1 MTITKRTTTQQ
12 NKRVYN
18 KTNYTTHNLT
28 MYKKIKRVYTT
39 LKAVLGNRYIDIAK
53 TNDINKN
60 GVMCFY

>member
-1 MTITKRTTTQQ
+1 MA
-12 NKRVYN
+12 NKTNNTHNKQGVYN
-18 KTNYTTHNLT
+18 KPHYTTNYIT

-53 TNDINKN
+53 TNNINKN